1 MLTSQPTGAGPDKVF
16 NTTKRLSA
24 QILLFLMLVASI
36 ALLVSAMAFQ
46 QRLDAIR
53 SANTDNGGWVV
64 AQLEVDHLG
73 LMQTLDNAVL
83 GTRPDIT
90 APLTSD
96 TLTKVK
102 RDFDIFYSRVD
113 IFTATLQRM
122 AVSDDLLNRV
132 ERLKVARE
140 RLANRIDAIKGDD
153 PKALEAF
160 RTAVDAT
167 YPMVRDITVAGL
179 QEITIE
185 TSRARV
191 EEQRLF
197 VRFFIQSLLLFC
209 LMAIGAVLA
218 VRLWRELE
226 RRTAETGRI
235 AAMLSTAFNSTMNA
249 VIVTDPQSRILY
261 SNARAQRLLGYTAE
275 DLQTMRA
282 EDILIFDP
290 TVPRDTVEGLAPR
303 EKAPFVAACRSA
315 VGREIPVDF
324 AMVEDHDIS
333 GHPIVILFI
342 RDISVQVE
350 AETNLRAA
358 LVQAEQAARAKS
370 MFLATM
376 SHEMR
381 TPLHGLMASLSLINE
396 TDMYPENRAL
406 LKTARDCSAR
416 ALVQVDDVLEL
427 TRLGESTET
436 PVPFNPAR
444 IAADIV
450 DELQPL
456 AKKAQNRIELITHGD
471 FDSHR
476 LEGLPNAFSRTL
488 YNLAGNAA
496 KFTKNGVISIRLS
509 LGGHAPDNLDLT
521 VEVEDTGIGIAPED
535 QKRIFESF
543 ETVGRSEVNSAMGT
557 GLGLPIA
564 KLAIERQGGALGLFS
579 TPGVGSRFFFTI
591 PLRLSQAPQNQPAPA
606 LSTLKRAIH
615 ETPKRILVVDDND
628 INLTLMTEMVR
639 RMGHSPDTATNGQEA
654 LDKAQAQAFDVILM
668 DFSMPVMDGPTAAKM
683 IRASGG
689 PSAQAVI
696 IGVTALIGA
705 HTGDEQAVAMDN
717 ILTKPVGQE
726 HLARAIRDT
735 RRDVIPDVT
744 PPDEGEGEGDGVDD
758 DLLAES
764 RDAATML
771 HDLGEMVGHDTALR
785 LVRTTLSDAEAA
797 FTAMID
803 TDLSLED
810 KALIIH
816 KAVGS
821 TGIIGLE
828 ELTETLSEAETL
840 ARAGTDPGTSELVP
854 AAKAL
859 LQEARSD
866 FAPLLQAQNSSDRPS
881 ETV

>member
-1 MLTSQPTGAGPDKVF
+1 VITPPPTGSGPDKVF

-24 QILLFLMLVASI
+24 QILLFLMLIASI
-36 ALLVSAMAFQ
+36 ALLVSAMGFQ
-46 QRLDAIR
+46 QRLEDIR

-73 LMQTLDNAVL
+73 LMQKLDAAVL
-83 GTRPDIT
+83 VTRPDIT
-90 APLTSD
+90 APLDPD
-96 TLTKVK
+96 TLAMVK
-102 RDFDIFYSRVD
+102 REFDIFYSRVD
-113 IFTATLQRM
+113 VFVATVKRLD
-122 AVSDDLLNRV
+122 VSDDLLHQM
-132 ERLKVARE
+132 ERLKIERE
-140 RLANRIDAIKGDD
+140 RLANRIDAIPEGDAE
-153 PKALEAF
+153 ALASF
-160 RTAVDAT
+160 RLAVQNI
-167 YPMVRDITVAGL
+167 YPMVRNMTVKGI
-179 QEITIE
+179 QEITSE
-185 TSRARV
+185 TLYARA

-197 VRFFIQSLLLFC
+197 VRFFIQSLVLFC

-261 SNARAQRLLGYTAE
+261 SNSRAQRLLGYTAE

-290 TVPRDTVEGLAPR
+290 SVPRDQVEGLAPQ

-333 GHPIVILFI
+333 GNPIVILFI

-358 LVQAEQAARAKS
+358 LVQAKQAARAKS

-436 PVPFNPAR
+436 PVPFSPAR

-456 AKKAQNRIELITHGD
+456 AKKANNRIELITQGD
-471 FDSHR
+471 FDQHR

-496 KFTKNGVISIRLS
+496 KFTKNGTITIRLS

-564 KLAIERQGGALGLFS
+564 KLAIERQGGVLGLDS

-591 PLRLSQAPQNQPAPA
+591 PLRLSQAPQQGPAPA
-606 LSTLKRAIH
+606 PKAAERLITD
-615 ETPKRILVVDDND
+615 TPRRILVVDDND

-639 RMGHSPDTATNGQEA
+639 RMGHSPDTAMNGQEA
-654 LDKAQAQAFDVILM
+654 LDKAGAEAFDVILM
-668 DFSMPVMDGPTAAKM
+668 DFSMPVMDGPTSARM

-705 HTGDEQAVAMDN
+705 HTGDEQAAAMDN
-717 ILTKPVGQE
+717 ILTKPVSQE

-735 RRDVIPDVT
+735 RRKESAAVETAKENADEDLVT
-744 PPDEGEGEGDGVDD
+744 
-758 DLLAES
+758 ES
-764 RDAATML
+764 RDAATLL

-785 LVRTTLSDAEAA
+785 LVQTTLDDAETA
-797 FTAMID
+797 FAAMID
-803 TDLSLED
+803 TGLALAD
-810 KALIIH
+810 KASIIH

-821 TGIIGLE
+821 TGVIGLE

-840 ARAGTDPGTSELVP
+840 ARAGTDPGTTDLV
-854 AAKAL
+854 AAARAL
-859 LQEARSD
+859 LNEARSD
-866 FAPLLQAQNSSDRPS
+866 FAPHLPADGNSGATS

>member
-1 MLTSQPTGAGPDKVF
+1 MLTPPPTGYGPDKVF

-24 QILLFLMLVASI
+24 QILLGLMLVASI

-46 QRLDAIR
+46 QRLEHVR

-73 LMQTLDNAVL
+73 LMQKLDAAVL
-83 GTRPDIT
+83 TTRPEVT
-90 APLTSD
+90 APLTAE
-96 TLTKVK
+96 TLAMVK
-102 RDFDIFYSRVD
+102 REFDIFYSRVD
-113 IFTATLQRM
+113 IFSSTLQRM
-122 AVSDDLLNRV
+122 DVSDDLLDRV
-132 ERLKVARE
+132 ERLKVVRE
-140 RLANRIDAIKGDD
+140 RLADRIDAIEGDD
-153 PKALEAF
+153 PAALEAF
-160 RTAVDAT
+160 RTAVDST

-179 QEITIE
+179 QEITVE
-185 TSRARV
+185 TSRARE

-197 VRFFIQSLLLFC
+197 VRFFMQSLLLFC
-209 LMAIGAVLA
+209 LMTIGAFLA
-218 VRLWRELE
+218 VRIWRELE

-235 AAMLSTAFNSTMNA
+235 AGMLSTAFNSTMNA
-249 VIVTDPQSRILY
+249 VIVTDPKSRILY
-261 SNARAQRLLGYTAE
+261 SNDRARRLLGYTAE
-275 DLQTMRA
+275 DLQTMYA

-290 TVPRDTVEGLAPR
+290 SVPRDTVEGLPPR
-303 EKAPFVAACRSA
+303 NKASFVAACRSA

-324 AMVEDHDIS
+324 SMVEDHDIS
-333 GHPIVILFI
+333 GNPIVILFI
-342 RDISVQVE
+342 RDISAQVE
-350 AETNLRAA
+350 AETNLREA
-358 LVQAEQAARAKS
+358 LVQAKQAARAKS

-416 ALVQVDDVLEL
+416 ALIQIDDVLEL

-436 PVPFNPAR
+436 PTSFSPAR

-456 AKKAQNRIELITHGD
+456 AKKSNNRIELITQGD
-471 FDSHR
+471 FDLHR

-496 KFTKNGVISIRLS
+496 KFTKNGTITIRLS

-564 KLAIERQGGALGLFS
+564 KLAIERQGGVLGLHS
-579 TPGVGSRFFFTI
+579 TPGVGSCFFFTI
-591 PLRLSQAPQNQPAPA
+591 PLRLSQAPQEDLVATSNAA
-606 LSTLKRAIH
+606 ESVVAD
-615 ETPKRILVVDDND
+615 TPRRILVVDDND

-639 RMGHSPDTATNGQEA
+639 RMGHSPDVAMNGQEA
-654 LDKAQAQAFDVILM
+654 LDKATAEAFDVILM
-668 DFSMPVMDGPTAAKM
+668 DFSMPVMDGPTSARL
-683 IRASGG
+683 IRSSGG
-689 PSAQAVI
+689 PSAQSAI

-705 HTGDEQAVAMDN
+705 HSGDERAAAMDN
-717 ILTKPVGQE
+717 ILTKPVSQE
-726 HLARAIRDT
+726 NLARAIRDT
-735 RRDVIPDVT
+735 RHHERAAVEVAEDNT
-744 PPDEGEGEGDGVDD
+744 DEDEDEE
-758 DLLAES
+758 LLTES

-797 FTAMID
+797 FAAM
-803 TDLSLED
+803 TDPALSLDE
-810 KALIIH
+810 KVFIIH
-816 KAVGS
+816 KAAGS
-821 TGIIGLE
+821 TGFIGLE

-854 AAKAL
+854 AARAL
-859 LQEARSD
+859 LREACND
-866 FAPLLQAQNSSDRPS
+866 FAPLLPAQDGADLPS
-881 ETV
+881 EAV